1 MRVDWLVIC
10 VLVAAS
16 CARHVAPIDV
26 RAVARVDDVRGV
38 EKDEAY
44 SRALVWFQNN
54 HDRAG
59 IQVTTSDPDAA
70 RIVGSGEMQC
80 HSSVGSGLRAM
91 GLGFNQNYLRF
102 NLEFQAKDGR
112 FRIAFTDLFY
122 YVTDIR
128 YASSNLAQGPSDQAD
143 VVALYR
149 DCLKGLESS
158 LLQALGRRTA
168 DPEF

>member
-1 MRVDWLVIC
+1 M
-10 VLVAAS
+10 
-16 CARHVAPIDV
+16 DV

-38 EKDEAY
+38 EKDAAY

-102 NLEFQAKDGR
+102 NLEFQARDDR
-112 FRIAFTDLFY
+112 VRIVFTDLFY
-122 YVTDIR
+122 YLTDIR
-128 YASSNLAQGPSDQAD
+128 YASSNLAQGPSNHTEVDT
-143 VVALYR
+143 LYR
-149 DCLKGLESS
+149 DCLKGLEDG
-158 LLQALGRRTA
+158 LVQAVRGRTA
-168 DPEF
+168 DF